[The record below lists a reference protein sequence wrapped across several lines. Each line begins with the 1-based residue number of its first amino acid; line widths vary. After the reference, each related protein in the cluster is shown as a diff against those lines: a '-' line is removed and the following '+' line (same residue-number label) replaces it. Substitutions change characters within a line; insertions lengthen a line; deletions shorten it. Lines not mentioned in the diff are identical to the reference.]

1 MEINMRFLL
10 TILLCLWATRVLAI
24 ELNGQAEFA
33 HRLMLNS
40 SISGR
45 VEVINVSPGQRVA
58 AGEVLLSLVSTGL
71 QANAAIAEAQVNSL
85 APVVDRMLTE
95 MEKAQELFDR
105 DSLALVD
112 LQTAEQ
118 NHVIAQANLAG
129 ARARRARALYHLSQ
143 ADIRSPI
150 NGFVLS
156 IETFS
161 GQFIN
166 TAVSN
171 QTLLTVV
178 DNSSMTVQ
186 SLIPLELW
194 KESMMGKPAQVSF
207 QQQSYQGKVV
217 GVSKQVTIGDNNH
230 PAITL
235 RIEFATAG
243 KLHAGL
249 PVNVSIDDN

>member
-1 MEINMRFLL
+1 MRFLL
-10 TILLCLWATRVLAI
+10 AILLCLGSARVLAI
-24 ELNGQAEFA
+24 DLNGQSEFVQ
-33 HRLMLNS
+33 RLALNS

-45 VEVINVSPGQRVA
+45 VEVINVSVGQQVA

-71 QANAAIAEAQVNSL
+71 QARVGTAGARVNSL
-85 APVVDRMLTE
+85 APTVARMQTE

-105 DSLALVD
+105 DSLALVE
-112 LQTAEQ
+112 LQNAEQ
-118 NHVIAQANLAG
+118 NYAIAQANLAG
-129 ARARRARALYHLSQ
+129 AQARLAGALFHLSQ
-143 ADIRSPI
+143 AEIRSPI
-150 NGFVLS
+150 NGIVLS
-156 IETFS
+156 IATFT

-166 TAVSN
+166 TAVNN

-186 SLIPLELW
+186 SLLPLEFW
-194 KESMMGKPAQVSF
+194 KESLMNKPAQVDF

-235 RIEFATAG
+235 RIEFATDG
-243 KLHAGL
+243 KLAAGL
-249 PVNVSIDDN
+249 PLKISINDD

>member
-1 MEINMRFLL
+1 MRFLL
-10 TILLCLWATRVLAI
+10 AILLCLGSARVLAI
-24 ELNGQAEFA
+24 DLNGQSEFVQ
-33 HRLMLNS
+33 RLALNS

-45 VEVINVSPGQRVA
+45 VKVINVSVGQQVA

-71 QANAAIAEAQVNSL
+71 QARVGTAGARVDSL
-85 APVVDRMLTE
+85 APTVDRMLVE

-105 DSLALVD
+105 DSLALVE
-112 LQTAEQ
+112 LQIAEQ
-118 NHVIAQANLAG
+118 NYAIAQANLAG
-129 ARARRARALYHLSQ
+129 AQARLAGALFHLSQ

-150 NGFVLS
+150 NGIVLS
-156 IETFS
+156 IATFS

-166 TAVSN
+166 TAVNN

-178 DNSSMTVQ
+178 DNLSMTVQ
-186 SLIPLELW
+186 SLLPLEFW
-194 KESMMGKPAQVSF
+194 KESLMDKPAQVDF

-235 RIEFATAG
+235 RIEFVTDG
-243 KLHAGL
+243 KLAAGL
-249 PVNVSIDDN
+249 PLKITINDD